1 MLGCPPAGL
10 MGYIRVRDR
19 LFTLHY
25 FWKCIYNAPRF
36 LEFDVIIETPDK
48 AFGGVVSALG
58 VIKGSN

>member
-1 MLGCPPAGL
+1 

-25 FWKCIYNAPRF
+25 FWKCIYNATRF